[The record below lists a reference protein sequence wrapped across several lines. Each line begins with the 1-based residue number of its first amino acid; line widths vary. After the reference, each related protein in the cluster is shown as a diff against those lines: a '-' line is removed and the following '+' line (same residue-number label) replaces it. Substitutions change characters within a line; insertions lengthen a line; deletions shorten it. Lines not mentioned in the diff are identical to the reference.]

1 LDREHRALI
10 FLDILGRR
18 DRRIYGSLYIWIFV
32 FDSTNLDVA
41 GVWYLIAK
49 FLEEYLT
56 NDFLDAELCRLI
68 GIVVARVEIGS
79 LREIW
84 HDPID
89 ELSKSCLMDRVDA
102 VVDIATEISF
112 LEILLGLDADHWLF
126 CKAQHFVNTSILST
140 SRTSRID
147 ESEYHVS
154 FTQCPEC
161 LTIDAFVDRSGFL

>member
-1 LDREHRALI
+1 LDREHRTFI

-18 DRRIYGSLYIWIFV
+18 YSRIESSVYIRILI
-32 FDSTNLDVA
+32 FDSANLDA
-41 GVWYLIAK
+41 ASIWYLIAEL
-49 FLEEYLT
+49 LEEYLT
-56 NDFLDAELCRLI
+56 DDLLDAELRRLI

-126 CKAQHFVNTSILST
+126 RKAQHFVNTSILST

-154 FTQCPEC
+154 LTQCPEC

>member
-1 LDREHRALI
+1 LDREHRTFI

-18 DRRIYGSLYIWIFV
+18 DHRIYGSLYIWILV

-41 GVWYLIAK
+41 GVGYLIAK

-56 NDFLDAELCRLI
+56 DDLLDAELRGLI
-68 GIVVARVEIGS
+68 GVVVTCIEVGS
-79 LREIW
+79 LREMG

-89 ELSKSCLMDRVDA
+89 EFSKSCLMDRVDA

-112 LEILLGLDADHWLF
+112 LEVLLGLDADHWLF
-126 CKAQHFVNTSILST
+126 RKAQHFVNTSVLST
-140 SRTSRID
+140 SWTSRID

-154 FTQCPEC
+154 LTQCPEC